1 MKITDI
7 TTKISGIYKINFPN
21 NKIYIGRSVDIKR
34 RIKEHYIK
42 KDNTPCQKALLYYFE
57 KPSEIEFEIIFIQ
70 EKQDLNEL
78 KEKEIYY
85 IELYKACD
93 KDRGYNLLKGGEG
106 ADCGISNVASKI
118 TQKDLED
125 IVKRLQNGESNIDIG
140 KIYNINADTI
150 GKINN
155 GKTYYNENL
164 EYPLRKEKTKT
175 DSFKNGNS
183 FKREQYLK
191 AISLIKKGKSITEIS
206 KEVNISTSTLY
217 KINTG
222 KHFICKELNDSFPLF
237 NYGRKSARLSK
248 KEIDNIKIDLLNPNL
263 STTDIA
269 KKYQTSRDTV
279 SDINQGKR
287 YRDENIKYPIR
298 NFYPNR
304 GSKKPVSTILE
315 SEE

>member
-42 KDNTPCQKALLYYFE
+42 EDNTPCQRALLHYF
-57 KPSEIEFEIIFIQ
+57 KNPSEIEFEILFIQ
-70 EKQDLNEL
+70 GKRNLNEL
-78 KEKEIYY
+78 KEKEVYY

-93 KDRGYNLLKGGEG
+93 RDKGYNLSKGGDG
-106 ADCGISNVASKI
+106 ADYGVSNVASKI

-125 IVKRLQNGESNIDIG
+125 IIARLQKGESNIDIG
-140 KIYNINADTI
+140 KIYNINADTV
-150 GKINN
+150 GRINN
-155 GKTYYNENL
+155 GKTYYNEDL
-164 EYPLRKEKTKT
+164 EYPLRKEKTKV

-183 FKREQYLK
+183 LKREQYLQ
-191 AISLIKKGKSITEIS
+191 AVSLIKEGKPITEIS
-206 KEVNISTSTLY
+206 KKVNISASTLY

-222 KHFICKELNDSFPLF
+222 KHFICKELTDSFPLF
-237 NYGRKSARLSK
+237 KYGRNSVHLTKE
-248 KEIDNIKIDLLNPNL
+248 EIDNIKIDLLNPNL

-279 SDINQGKR
+279 GDINQGKR
-287 YRDENIKYPIR
+287 HRDENRKYPIR
-298 NFYPNR
+298 TFYPNR

>member
-21 NKIYIGRSVDIKR
+21 GKIYIGRAIDIKR
-34 RIKEHYIK
+34 RIREHYIK
-42 KDNTPCQKALLYYFE
+42 KDNTPCQKALFYYF
-57 KPSEIEFEIIFIQ
+57 KNPSEIEFEILFVQ
-70 EKQDLNEL
+70 EKQNLNEL

-85 IELYKACD
+85 IELYQACN
-93 KDRGYNLLKGGEG
+93 KNKGYNLLRGGDS
-106 ADCGISNVASKI
+106 ADYGVDNIASKI
-118 TQKDLED
+118 TQEDLED
-125 IVKRLQNGESNIDIG
+125 IIKRLKNGETNRDIG
-140 KIYNINADTI
+140 KIYNVHAETI

-155 GKTYYNENL
+155 GRTYYNEEL
-164 EYPLRKEKTKT
+164 SYPLRKENTKV
-175 DSFKNGNS
+175 DGFKNGNTL
-183 FKREQYLK
+183 KKEQYLK
-191 AISLIKKGKSITEIS
+191 AVSLIKLGNPIVEVS
-206 KEVNISTSTLY
+206 KEVGIGKSTLY

-222 KHFICKELNDSFPLF
+222 KHFLCKELNESFPLF
-237 NYGRKSARLSK
+237 KYDRRSIPLSGQEIEGIK
-248 KEIDNIKIDLLNPNL
+248 KDLLNPNL

-287 YRDENIKYPIR
+287 YVDKNRNYPIR
-298 NFYPNR
+298 TFYPNR

>member
-21 NKIYIGRSVDIKR
+21 NKIYIGRAVDIKR

-42 KDNTPCQKALLYYFE
+42 KDNTPCQKALFYYF
-57 KPSEIEFEIIFIQ
+57 KNPSEIEFEILFIQ
-70 EKQDLNEL
+70 EKQDLDEL

-85 IELYKACD
+85 IELYQACD
-93 KDRGYNLLKGGEG
+93 RDKGYNLLKGGDG
-106 ADCGISNVASKI
+106 ADYGVGNIASKI

-125 IVKRLQNGESNIDIG
+125 IVKRLQNGESNRDIG
-140 KIYNINADTI
+140 KIYNIHADTV

-164 EYPLRKEKTKT
+164 EYPLRKEKIKV

-183 FKREQYLK
+183 FKKEQYLK
-191 AISLIKKGKSITEIS
+191 AISLIKKGKPITEIS
-206 KEVNISTSTLY
+206 KEVNISISTLC

-222 KHFICKELNDSFPLF
+222 KHFICKELNESFPLF
-237 NYGRKSARLSK
+237 KYGRNSIPLSK
-248 KEIDNIKIDLLNPNL
+248 QEIDNIKTDLLNPNL

-269 KKYQTSRDTV
+269 KKYKTSRDTV

-287 YRDENIKYPIR
+287 YKDKNRQYPIR
-298 NFYPNR
+298 TFYPKR

-315 SEE
+315 TEE

>member
-21 NKIYIGRSVDIKR
+21 NKIYIGRAIDIKR
-34 RIKEHYIK
+34 RIKEHYVK

-57 KPSEIEFEIIFIQ
+57 NPSEIEFEILFIQ
-70 EKQDLNEL
+70 EKQDLDEL

-85 IELYKACD
+85 IELYKACNRD
-93 KDRGYNLLKGGEG
+93 KGYNLLKGGEG
-106 ADCGISNVASKI
+106 ADCGVDNVASKI

-125 IVKRLQNGESNIDIG
+125 IIKRLQNGESNMDIG
-140 KIYNINADTI
+140 KIYNIHADTI
-150 GKINN
+150 GRINN

-164 EYPLRKEKTKT
+164 EYPLRKEKIKNN
-175 DSFKNGNS
+175 SFKNGNS

-191 AISLIKKGKSITEIS
+191 AISLIKKGKPITEIS
-206 KEVNISTSTLY
+206 KEVNIGTSTLY

-237 NYGRKSARLSK
+237 NYGRNSIHLSEQ
-248 KEIDNIKIDLLNPNL
+248 EIDGIKIDLLNPNL

-287 YRDENIKYPIR
+287 YKDKNRKYPIR
-298 NFYPNR
+298 TFYPNR